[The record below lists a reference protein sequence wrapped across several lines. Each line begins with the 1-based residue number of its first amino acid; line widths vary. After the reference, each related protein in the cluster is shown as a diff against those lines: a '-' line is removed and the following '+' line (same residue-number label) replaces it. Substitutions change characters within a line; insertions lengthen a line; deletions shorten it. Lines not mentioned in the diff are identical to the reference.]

1 MEHPSVITDKELS
14 AEIIKN
20 LTKKEL
26 VEEVEYLKRQR
37 EELIIEIQKKAS
49 YIRELEIKLREFKLN
64 GEIK

>member
-1 MEHPSVITDKELS
+1 MEHPSIITDKELS

-64 GEIK
+64 GER

>member
-64 GEIK
+64 GEMK

>member
-1 MEHPSVITDKELS
+1 MEHPSIITDKELS

-49 YIRELEIKLREFKLN
+49 HIRELEIKLREFKLN